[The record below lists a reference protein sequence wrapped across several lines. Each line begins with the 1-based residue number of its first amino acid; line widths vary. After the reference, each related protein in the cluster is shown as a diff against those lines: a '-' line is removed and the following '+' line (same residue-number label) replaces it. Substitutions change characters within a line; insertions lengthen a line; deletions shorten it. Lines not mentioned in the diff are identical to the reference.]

1 MKHLFKKIIYL
12 MIFSCL
18 IYSCSNDDFKE
29 ETTPALNINE
39 VAVDNLEFNY
49 ENLSSQDKIKVIVG
63 EAVSNF
69 LINNPTFNDK
79 LFSKLVNQQKKTTE
93 LLYIK
98 EKNDMFSD
106 GKSLE
111 NLLLEFY
118 ATNQDKKNLITNIN
132 TLLPNLVIKIPQWT
146 EAVLGN
152 NDLELEFAV
161 YPCLTKYKERVV
173 YYKNGKQNL
182 ANKSINNS
190 NVVSEYLPIQVEE
203 SERLIPSS

>member
-173 YYKNGKQNL
+173 
-182 ANKSINNS
+182 
-190 NVVSEYLPIQVEE
+190 
-203 SERLIPSS
+203 